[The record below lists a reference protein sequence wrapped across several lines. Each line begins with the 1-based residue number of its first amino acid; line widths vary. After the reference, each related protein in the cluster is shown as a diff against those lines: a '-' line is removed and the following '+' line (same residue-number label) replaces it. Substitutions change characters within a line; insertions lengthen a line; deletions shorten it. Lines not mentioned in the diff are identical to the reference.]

1 MIPYNS
7 IHGNSG
13 VKNYEIIP
21 QGIALEFEDGAI
33 YVYTDQKTG
42 KRRIQK
48 LKQLAQKG
56 LGLATFINKEVRDQ
70 FAEKIR

>member
-1 MIPYNS
+1 MIPYNN

-33 YVYTDQKTG
+33 YVYTDTKTG
-42 KRRIQK
+42 KNRIAK
-48 LKQLAQKG
+48 MKQLAQKG
-56 LGLATFINKEVRDQ
+56 LGLATFISKEVRER